1 MDFEKIKEQEIL
13 DKLRRQGLDNPGE
26 TSIQE
31 SRNVLNI
38 LHENVLSALTLLHQ
52 VKDPSAMPRET
63 RLRFVKRLIQFFLRP
78 YTRGQIEFNRITTDI
93 LNALKGEMQETS
105 RFLNAL
111 KDESQETS
119 RFLEDINAQLFQQK
133 ALQEKQAGDMVDFQS
148 AQGDMKQ
155 NLATLQGDF
164 SDMKK
169 TLADSFK
176 EMAQAFQE
184 VHKRIEDEKN
194 SYYEAL
200 ESIRKNLSF
209 KIENEKESLHD
220 HINQTGQSLHKR
232 IEDEMSGSYR
242 VMETLKQDLGYRMDV
257 ERKLIHDRLGETV
270 QDLHKRIDDEKKGIL
285 DTLPSLGLLESKT
298 QEAKNHA
305 DGLVDLI
312 ARGLKG
318 LEEKITPSTVFHLCQ
333 EHNSVNDD
341 VYFMLEKNFR
351 GTDESIAERQNFYSN
366 LLSGHHANM
375 ADKEGF
381 YLDVGSGRGELLQL
395 LRDNKIP
402 ASGVD
407 ISPEMVEYSRAKGL
421 SVNQAEANEYLKSLP
436 DDHLRGVI
444 ALQFIEHLAIRD
456 LFDFIT
462 LSSSKL
468 KPGGII
474 ILETINP
481 ESVYALR
488 WFYMD
493 YTHNKPLPAPLVQ
506 FFFLMARFRDVEIFL
521 RSPVEGWKQMAITG
535 DLEIVDSNFHKLN
548 NFLFGYQDYAIK
560 GIK

>member
-1 MDFEKIKEQEIL
+1 MDFEKVKEQEIL
-13 DKLRRQGLDNPGE
+13 DKLRRRALLNPE
-26 TSIQE
+26 QTSIQE
-31 SRNVLNI
+31 SRNVLNTI
-38 LHENVLSALTLLHQ
+38 NENVLNALTLLHQ
-52 VKDPSAMPRET
+52 VKDPSAMHRET
-63 RLRFVKRLIQFFLRP
+63 PLRFVKRLIQFFLRP

-93 LNALKGEMQETS
+93 LNALMGEIREMS
-105 RFLNAL
+105 HI
-111 KDESQETS
+111 
-119 RFLEDINAQLFQQK
+119 LEGINAQLSQQK
-133 ALQEKQAGDMVDFQS
+133 ALQDKQAGDMIDFQR

-155 NLATLQGDF
+155 NLVALQGDF
-164 SDMKK
+164 SEMKK
-169 TLADSFK
+169 MLSESFK
-176 EMAQAFQE
+176 EMDKAFQE
-184 VHKRIEDEKN
+184 V
-194 SYYEAL
+194 
-200 ESIRKNLSF
+200 
-209 KIENEKESLHD
+209 
-220 HINQTGQSLHKR
+220 HKR

-242 VMETLKQDLGYRMDV
+242 IMETLKQDLGHRID
-257 ERKLIHDRLGETV
+257 EEKKLIHDRLGETV

-285 DTLPSLGLLESKT
+285 DSLPGLGLLENKI

-305 DGLVDLI
+305 DSLVDLI

-318 LEEKITPSTVFHLCQ
+318 LEEKITPKSIFQLYQ
-333 EHNSVNDD
+333 EQNSVNDD

-351 GTDESIAERQNFYSN
+351 GTDEYISERQNFYRN

-381 YLDVGSGRGELLQL
+381 YLDVGSGRGELLGL
-395 LRDNKIP
+395 LRDNNIP
-402 ASGVD
+402 ALGVD

-421 SVNQAEANEYLKSLP
+421 SVHQGDANEFLRTLP
-436 DDHLRGVI
+436 EDHLRGAI

-462 LSSSKL
+462 LAYARL
-468 KPGGII
+468 KPGGIM